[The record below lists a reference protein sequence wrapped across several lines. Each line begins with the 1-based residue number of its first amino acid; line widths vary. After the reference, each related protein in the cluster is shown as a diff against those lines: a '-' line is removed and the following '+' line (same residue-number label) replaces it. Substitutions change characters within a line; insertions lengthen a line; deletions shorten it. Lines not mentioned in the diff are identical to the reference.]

1 MRLRALRTEVD
12 IRLALGT
19 FTLEQAADYLTS
31 TVPMDV
37 GTARDEA
44 AMFASTPGQAI
55 TYQIGKLDII
65 RMLSD
70 VRHKQGDAFKLQTF
84 HDYVWLNGNVPFALQ
99 RWELLGD
106 RSDLPAIPTSFAWK
120 SK

>member
-1 MRLRALRTEVD
+1 
-12 IRLALGT
+12 
-19 FTLEQAADYLTS
+19 
-31 TVPMDV
+31 MDR
-37 GTARDEA
+37 GTADSEA

-70 VRHKQGDAFKLQTF
+70 ARQKQGDAFRLQSF
-84 HDYVWLNGNVPFALQ
+84 HDFVWLNGNLPFALQ

-106 RSDLPAIPTSFAWK
+106 AKDVPAIPATFAWK
-120 SK
+120 NR